1 MITNYDNLKIAYPK
15 YQIFKSRLKIY
26 LFKDVKLEHT
36 PIEKSVLRVRGQI
49 EQFGLLCPMVL
60 DPHIDRVRSGTN
72 RYLELKRQGYDGSLF
87 YKSKTSNEAEL
98 FHHLNAITFKK
109 HPIADFDFIYNEE
122 DLKKFMV
129 NTPDLLKENGFKT
142 LSSINYKFI

>member
-1 MITNYDNLKIAYPK
+1 VKIAYPK

-26 LFKDVKLEHT
+26 LFKDVKLEHK
-36 PIEKSVLRVRGQI
+36 PIESSIQRVRNQMQ
-49 EQFGLLCPMVL
+49 ELGLLCPMVL

-98 FHHLNAITFKK
+98 FHHLNVIIFKK
-109 HPIADFDFIYNEE
+109 HPISDFNFIYNEE
-122 DLKKFMV
+122 DLKKFMI
-129 NTPDLLKENGFKT
+129 NTPDLLKENGFKP
-142 LSSINYKFI
+142 LD